1 MNKID
6 IIKRLF
12 FNYTKKHIN
21 KIILSVFFALLVA
34 GSTSAIAYLLDP
46 AIKKIFIEK
55 DQALIIIIPI
65 FIIVAFAVKGFS
77 LYVAKVLM
85 IGVSE
90 EVRKDLQ
97 CDMLNNLVEADTK
110 LIDGKHTG
118 KFISNITNDVS
129 HITNL
134 ISTAVLN
141 IFKDSLTLIGL
152 LIVMFFQNWKLSLV
166 ALIMIPLATFAART
180 LGKRIGKVA
189 TEQMLR
195 AGILNTYLIELFKNH
210 KLIKIFQQEKYE
222 KIRAEKFIN
231 DVKEKTIKIATV
243 YVRSSPIMETLTGIM
258 IAVLIFYSGKLVLK
272 NEIDINNFFSFLAAM
287 MLAYQPVRS
296 LATLNITISQ
306 GLSAAKRIL
315 PVIDEKSELVQNK
328 DDSEIKVD
336 TGNIEFKNVSFKYE
350 KKNEIDINNFF
361 SFLAAMML
369 AYQPVRSLATL
380 NITISQGLSAATRI
394 LPIIDEKSELQENKN
409 STEIKVNA
417 GDVEFKNVSFKYEK
431 ERKNNTLN
439 SVNIKML
446 GGKMTS
452 IVGHSGAGKSTILN
466 LIPRFYDAISGDI
479 EIDNQSIY
487 NCTISSLRKNISL
500 VSQDTTLFDDTIRNN
515 IAYAN
520 LGASQKEIEEAAKYS
535 YASEFIEKLPNKYE
549 TIIGENGTRLSGGEK
564 QRLSIARA
572 MLKKSQIILLDEA
585 TSSLD
590 AETENKIQDAINFLT
605 KDRTTIVIA
614 HRLSTILNSDKI
626 YVIDAGTV
634 VGEGTHDQLLANS
647 KVYKNFYEKQIKK
660 V

>member
-1 MNKID
+1 VNKIE

-12 FNYTKKHIN
+12 FNYTKKHII
-21 KIILSVFFALLVA
+21 KLLISLFFALLVA

-55 DQALIIIIPI
+55 DQKLILIIPI
-65 FIIVAFAVKGFS
+65 FIIISFAVKGFS

-85 IGVSE
+85 IDVSE

-97 CDMLNNLVEADTK
+97 CDMLNNLIAADTR
-110 LIDGKHTG
+110 LVDGKHTG
-118 KFISNITNDVS
+118 KFISNVTNDVS

-134 ISTAVLN
+134 ISTAILN
-141 IFKDSLTLIGL
+141 IFKDSLTLVGL
-152 LIVMFFQNWKLSLV
+152 LLVMFFQNWKLSLI
-166 ALIMIPLATFAART
+166 AIIMIPLASFAART

-189 TEQMLR
+189 TEQMLK
-195 AGILNTYLIELFKNH
+195 AGILNMYLIELFKNH

-222 KIRAEKFIN
+222 NERAEKFIN
-231 DVKEKTIKIATV
+231 DVKEKSKKIATV

-258 IAVLIFYSGKLVLK
+258 IAILIFYSGKLVLK

-296 LATLNITISQ
+296 LATLNITINQ
-306 GLSAAKRIL
+306 GLSAASRIL
-315 PVIDEKSELVQNK
+315 PVIDEKSELLEKESDIQL
-328 DDSEIKVD
+328 KVNS
-336 TGNIEFKNVSFKYE
+336 GNIEFKNVSFKY
-350 KKNEIDINNFF
+350 D
-361 SFLAAMML
+361 
-369 AYQPVRSLATL
+369 
-380 NITISQGLSAATRI
+380 
-394 LPIIDEKSELQENKN
+394 
-409 STEIKVNA
+409 
-417 GDVEFKNVSFKYEK
+417 K
-431 ERKNNTLN
+431 ERTNNTLN
-439 SVNIKML
+439 SVNIKMI

-466 LIPRFYDAISGDI
+466 LIPRFYDLISGDI
-479 EIDNQSIY
+479 QIDNQSIY
-487 NCTISSLRKNISL
+487 NCTIKSLRKNISL

-520 LGASQKEIEEAAKYS
+520 LDASQKEIEEAAKHS
-535 YASEFIEKLPNKYE
+535 YASEFIEKLPNRYE

-626 YVIDAGTV
+626 YVIDAGKV
-634 VGEGTHDQLLANS
+634 VGEGTHDQLLLGS
-647 KVYKNFYEKQIKK
+647 TVYKNFYEKQIKK

>member
-12 FNYTKKHIN
+12 FDYTKKHIN

-55 DQALIIIIPI
+55 DQTLIIIIPI
-65 FIIVAFAVKGFS
+65 FIIASFAIKGFS

-97 CDMLNNLVEADTK
+97 CDMLGNLIEADTK

-118 KFISNITNDVS
+118 KFISHLTNDVN

-166 ALIMIPLATFAART
+166 AIIMIPLATLAART

-222 KIRAEKFIN
+222 NTRAEKFIN

-315 PVIDEKSELVQNK
+315 PIIDEKSELLQYK
-328 DDSEIKVD
+328 DGTEIKVD

-350 KKNEIDINNFF
+350 K
-361 SFLAAMML
+361 
-369 AYQPVRSLATL
+369 
-380 NITISQGLSAATRI
+380 
-394 LPIIDEKSELQENKN
+394 
-409 STEIKVNA
+409 
-417 GDVEFKNVSFKYEK
+417 EK
-431 ERKNNTLN
+431 EIRTLN
-439 SVNIKML
+439 SVSIKML

-487 NCTISSLRKNISL
+487 KCTTQSLRKNISL

-520 LGASQKEIEEAAKYS
+520 LNATQKEIEEAAKYS
-535 YASEFIEKLPNKYE
+535 FASEFIEKLPNRYE

-614 HRLSTILNSDKI
+614 HRLSTILNSNKI
-626 YVIDAGTV
+626 YVIDSGRV
-634 VGEGTHDQLLANS
+634 VGEGNHEQLLANS